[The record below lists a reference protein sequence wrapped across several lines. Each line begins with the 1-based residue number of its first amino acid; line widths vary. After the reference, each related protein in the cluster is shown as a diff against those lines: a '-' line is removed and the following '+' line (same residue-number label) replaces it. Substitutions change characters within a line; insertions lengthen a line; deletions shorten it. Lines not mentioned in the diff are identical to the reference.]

1 MSERKLDSPQRESQ
15 SFQVQRKTYTKSKT
29 IQDINRKINIENNSQ
44 KVRTLCRTS
53 NFLQINQDSEN
64 LFSKT
69 NLDTKRHDQQH
80 NMNEKDFNLTGHNID
95 SHLQHE
101 NDAFQKSEMFI
112 QIIKKIKLKKY
123 INAFLQLSR
132 IRLYKNLNQKQFMQ
146 INDLSTFQQG
156 DYSDQQQQSSNS
168 DYKFF
173 AFQMIKRISIPIFQP
188 HNYFINIWQMLK
200 IISISICYF
209 FYLVAFAVNININNL
224 FDIRILFFCQLCLV
238 IDIFVT
244 INTGIYIKGVLCTKR
259 QEIFNYYRSST
270 TFYCDICSVFFTSL
284 YYLIHFCSIQQN
296 RAVLIL
302 LLPIVFKLN
311 DFYVIIK
318 KIKFRFQFDRKM
330 QNCIELINL
339 IKNIIFISHIFACIW
354 LRIGIIS
361 QDLFESSQQNS
372 SSSMNVQKGNQS
384 FYSWIDL
391 MNLGDSEWYVLYLYS
406 YYYITVTMST
416 VGYGD
421 IRPTNLLEV
430 AVCVFLI
437 ITCCIMFG
445 FTLNSIGEI
454 FQEFFTKEKLIQ
466 EKRYIIANYMDKNQI
481 DASTR
486 KSIFE
491 YLEYYWKESIDE
503 NLQEENKI
511 IQQLSDNL
519 KEELLIQSNK
529 LILKESKVL
538 KENFSPEILAKCI
551 SIIKEQK
558 LTPGETL
565 IQQDEGNIDCSIYF
579 VLFGELEIYNKQ
591 KLKQKGRNSN
601 QLGFIAHL
609 KRGESFGEKSF
620 FSGNSECLN
629 VRSKSFSKI
638 LKIRREDFIQLLKD
652 EKEQYEKFIY
662 LQDKLIFSNDISQLN
677 QKCKSC
683 QSNYHEVDRCPHIH
697 FIPRKLKIIGVN
709 QISCPQ
715 ERKSQYKRSGKKQGT
730 LENSPYN
737 TQALLDYLENQLD
750 DIEAYEQQYFQYS
763 FFKQKSRQFQIE
775 DDDFDVY
782 KIYQE
787 GMRSRQFTNDIS
799 ESPFV
804 GQLEKKKTQ
813 QCFKKKVGLVFQSPT
828 NNLPSIHSVIEDQPP
843 KDMQILTK
851 NKTSQ
856 AFYLEADAQSNY
868 QEQPQSQIILCDQ
881 DGANSTNLNENSQ
894 SVADKITQQHHRFNV
909 LKKQPSKDMV
919 NFQSPEKSKAKQES
933 ISKIVQKN
941 QDQVVNFDVKSS
953 IQVLIEDNE
962 FDLLH
967 GRLDKYENFQY
978 YFPKQNVKNIINQ
991 LNPSIRQSQTKKKKT
1006 VLQQFR
1012 DSQLYSKL
1020 SKSLYQLLKER
1031 DIGSC
1036 RTITR
1041 SKAREGSGTE
1051 KKIVIR
1057 SQKSFSANKDN
1068 TRIQRGRKKMSLNE
1082 DLTDRNEQLDDSF
1095 LNSSKNY
1102 NLFRYQSARQLQND
1116 DPQTPPQNENEI
1128 HLVEIASMVMKKQN
1142 QYFSSL
1148 DTSNFQYHQNY
1159 N

>member
-1 MSERKLDSPQRESQ
+1 MSEGKLDSSQRDCQ
-15 SFQVQRKTYTKSKT
+15 SFKCQRNNYRKSKT
-29 IQDINRKINIENNSQ
+29 IQDINRKINTENNSQ
-44 KVRTLCRTS
+44 RVRTLCRTS
-53 NFLQINQDSEN
+53 NFLQINQDTEN
-64 LFSKT
+64 LFSKSV
-69 NLDTKRHDQQH
+69 LDTKRQDRKNQ
-80 NMNEKDFNLTGHNID
+80 MNDKDFNLSGHNIE

-101 NDAFQKSEMFI
+101 NDAFKKADMFI

-123 INAFLQLSR
+123 INTFLQLSR
-132 IRLYKNLNQKQFMQ
+132 IRLQKNLNQKQLMQ
-146 INDLSTFQQG
+146 INDLSTFQQN
-156 DYSDQQQQSSNS
+156 DSSNMCKQNSNS
-168 DYKFF
+168 DNNFF
-173 AFQMIKRISIPIFQP
+173 SFQMISKISIPIFLP
-188 HNYFINIWQMLK
+188 HTYFINIWQMLK

-209 FYLVAFAVNININNL
+209 FYLIAFTVDININNL
-224 FDIRILFFCQLCLV
+224 FDIRILFLCQLCLV

-244 INTGIYIKGVLCTKR
+244 INTGIYIKGILCTKR
-259 QEIFNYYRSST
+259 QEIFNYYRSSI

-284 YYLIHFCSIQQN
+284 YYLIHFCNIQQN
-296 RAVLIL
+296 RTVLIF

-354 LRIGIIS
+354 LRIGLVS
-361 QDLFESSQQNS
+361 QDFFDSSQENQ

-391 MNLGDSEWYVLYLYS
+391 MNLSDSSWYVQYLYS

-421 IRPTNLLEV
+421 IRPTNPLEV

-466 EKRYIIANYMDKNQI
+466 EKRYIIANYMDKNHI

-565 IQQDEGNIDCSIYF
+565 IQQDEGNFDCSIYF
-579 VLFGELEIYNKQ
+579 VLFGELEIFNKQ

-620 FSGNSECLN
+620 FSGDSQCLN

-638 LKIRREDFIQLLKD
+638 LKIRREDFIQLLKE

-677 QKCKSC
+677 QRCKSC
-683 QSNYHEVDRCPHIH
+683 QSNYHEVDRCPYIH
-697 FIPRKLKIIGVN
+697 YIPRKLKIIGVS

-715 ERKSQYKRSGKKQGT
+715 ERKSQYKRLGKKQGT
-730 LENSPYN
+730 LENLPYN

-782 KIYQE
+782 KNYQE

-804 GQLEKKKTQ
+804 GQLEKKKSQ
-813 QCFKKKVGLVFQSPT
+813 QGFKKKVGLVFQSPT
-828 NNLPSIHSVIEDQPP
+828 NNLPSIHSTIEDQPQ
-843 KDMQILTK
+843 KDTQILTK

-856 AFYLEADAQSNY
+856 VFYLEVDAQSNF
-868 QEQPQSQIILCDQ
+868 QEQPQSQVFISDQ
-881 DGANSTNLNENSQ
+881 DGGANSTYLNDNS
-894 SVADKITQQHHRFNV
+894 AEKITQQYHRFNV
-909 LKKQPSKDMV
+909 LKNQTSKDMN
-919 NFQSPEKSKAKQES
+919 NFQSAEKNKVKQENM
-933 ISKIVQKN
+933 SKIVQKN
-941 QDQVVNFDVKSS
+941 QDQTVNFDVKSS
-953 IQVLIEDNE
+953 VQVLIEDNE

-967 GRLDKYENFQY
+967 GKLDKYENFLY
-978 YFPKQNVKNIINQ
+978 YFPKQNVKNIVNK
-991 LNPSIRQSQTKKKKT
+991 LNPTIRQSKPKKKT
-1006 VLQQFR
+1006 FLQQFR

-1041 SKAREGSGTE
+1041 SKAREGSGTQ
-1051 KKIVIR
+1051 KKVIVH
-1057 SQKSFSANKDN
+1057 SQQSYSADK
-1068 TRIQRGRKKMSLNE
+1068 TKIQRGRKKMSLPE
-1082 DLTDRNEQLDDSF
+1082 DLSHRNEQLDDSF

-1102 NLFRYQSARQLQND
+1102 DLFRNQSARQLQNE

-1128 HLVEIASMVMKKQN
+1128 HLVEIASIVLKKQN
-1142 QYFSSL
+1142 KYFSNL
-1148 DTSNFQYHQNY
+1148 DTSNVQFHSN
-1159 N
+1159 